1 MSDTALRLA
10 DALDRAPYSSPTTND
25 AAEELRRLVA
35 ENEALKAELIEQARV
50 NGMGGERE
58 ARLMA
63 LNAELSEALRW
74 CIRQM
79 PEPVIVGTYFDGY
92 KKARIAL
99 AKN

>member
-1 MSDTALRLA
+1 MSEALKITIEDLTLA
-10 DALDRAPYSSPTTND
+10 AK
-25 AAEELRRLVA
+25 ELRRLQD
-35 ENEALKAELIEQARV
+35 ENEMLRAELHEQARV

-58 ARLMA
+58 ARLMT

-79 PEPVIVGTYFDGY
+79 PEPVIAGTYFDGY